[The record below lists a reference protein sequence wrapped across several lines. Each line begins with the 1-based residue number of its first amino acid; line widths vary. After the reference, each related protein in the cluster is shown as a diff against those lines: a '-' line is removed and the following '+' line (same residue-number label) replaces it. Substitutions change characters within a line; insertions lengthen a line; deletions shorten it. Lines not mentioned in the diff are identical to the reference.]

1 MIAVTVTTDLL
12 LWNVED
18 GTLVETLNGDKD
30 TNIFTN
36 TVIFSSDG
44 KYLAYDRFQT
54 LEIWGVSSDLLG
66 LTSDVKVTPTIQSPE
81 KTKIYTV
88 GGLNIVLNDVQVTD
102 IGWNPFGLES
112 NLALVV
118 NTTETSGNLDGLSV
132 EEVWFTDNQGNKLPN
147 QAIEKGV
154 DSTGMPTFCW
164 TLWISKKADGYFLH
178 FPTGEVI
185 DLTLLIN

>member
-1 MIAVTVTTDLL
+1 M
-12 LWNVED
+12 
-18 GTLVETLNGDKD
+18 
-30 TNIFTN
+30 
-36 TVIFSSDG
+36 
-44 KYLAYDRFQT
+44 
-54 LEIWGVSSDLLG
+54 GVSSDLLG

-185 DLTLLIN
+185 DFDSINKLGTKKYSPTRDSQKTGLNWRTLQSWSNNKITRFDSSIIISLCEYFNFT